1 MITIENVSVKYKKT
15 VLKDVNIK
23 ASNGE
28 CIGLLGLNGSGKS
41 TLLSAIAGIKNPA
54 SGKITTEGK
63 IGFVT
68 QENALIDELTAYDNI
83 LMWTSMKKDAI
94 MKALQ
99 GPELSILKVSDFIN
113 VKVRNMSGGMKK
125 RLALASVIITAHL
138 LSPLQKPTAEHVDN
152 ALKAMERAGVLELKD
167 RDYSHLSGGEQ
178 QLVLIARAVSQNSD
192 ILLMDEPLAAL
203 DIPAK
208 SDILKFIDAFK
219 ANGGIIFIAS
229 HEAEVFEHCD
239 KVYHLKDGKLVET
252 DKSRPVAEV
261 INA

>member
-15 VLKDVNIK
+15 VLNDVNIK

-41 TLLSAIAGIKNPA
+41 TLLSAIAGIKKPA

-83 LMWTSMKKDAI
+83 LMWTSMKKDDI
-94 MKALQ
+94 LKALQ

-125 RLALASVIITAHL
+125 RLALASVIITD
-138 LSPLQKPTAEHVDN
+138 P
-152 ALKAMERAGVLELKD
+152 
-167 RDYSHLSGGEQ
+167 
-178 QLVLIARAVSQNSD
+178 D

-208 SDILKFIDAFK
+208 SDILKFIDAYK
-219 ANGGIIFIAS
+219 AKGGIVFIAS
-229 HEAEVFEHCD
+229 HEAEVFDHCD
-239 KVYHLKDGKLVET
+239 KIYHLKDGKLVQI
-252 DKSRPVAEV
+252 DRSRPVAEV

>member
-1 MITIENVSVKYKKT
+1 MEDKMITIDNVSVKYKKT
-15 VLKDVNIK
+15 VLTGVNIQ
-23 ASNGE
+23 AQSGE

-41 TLLSAIAGIKNPA
+41 TLLSAIAGIKKPA
-54 SGKITTEGK
+54 SGKINAEGK

-83 LMWTSMKKDAI
+83 LMWTSMKKDDI
-94 MKALQ
+94 MNALK

-125 RLALASVIITAHL
+125 RLALASVIITG
-138 LSPLQKPTAEHVDN
+138 P
-152 ALKAMERAGVLELKD
+152 
-167 RDYSHLSGGEQ
+167 
-178 QLVLIARAVSQNSD
+178 D

-239 KVYHLKDGKLVET
+239 KVYHLKDGKSVQI